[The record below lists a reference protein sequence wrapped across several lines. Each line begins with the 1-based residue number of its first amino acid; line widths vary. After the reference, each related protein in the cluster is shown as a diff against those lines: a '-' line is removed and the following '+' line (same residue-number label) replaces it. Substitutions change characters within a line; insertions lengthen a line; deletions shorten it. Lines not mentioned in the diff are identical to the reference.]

1 MDKKILVICLVT
13 LMTLTITGCNSKSID
28 EDGSSK
34 VIKENSSKIEVSN
47 IDEKN
52 IKDGIVE
59 YNESGVKKFIDDNSY
74 NNFKIE
80 ASNDKTYY
88 WYDEYGLVVDKN
100 DLAKRVIKEGV
111 VYITDGD
118 QYWKA
123 VDDYDDDPV
132 SIDNVVLK
140 DKYDYLYKKGDWYFE
155 EYEGLDED
163 IVNIYKY
170 KVKDNKIT
178 VAKVEFSNK
187 DKEPFN
193 GKVIEEITYTI
204 TEVKNKNDVPMVNL
218 DYIEEVSVTGV
229 EEINNYEKGSN
240 GVNNKEKDD
249 KEGSNIEEYIDI
261 PDDLDIDDLDIDENE
276 NEEIDEEHWE
286 IIENIDDDSNI
297 TDENIIEDYSDLSE
311 EDDTDIWQEGDSE
324 DIDVSMF
331 EE

>member
-74 NNFKIE
+74 SNFKIE

-88 WYDEYGLVVDKN
+88 WYDECGLVVDKN
-100 DLAKRVIKEGV
+100 DLAKRVIKDGV

-132 SIDNVVLK
+132 SIENVVLK

-229 EEINNYEKGSN
+229 KEIDNYEKSSN
-240 GVNNKEKDD
+240 EVNNKEEDD
-249 KEGSNIEEYIDI
+249 KEDSDIEEYIDI
-261 PDDLDIDDLDIDENE
+261 PDDLDIDENKD
-276 NEEIDEEHWE
+276 EEIDEERWE
-286 IIENIDDDSNI
+286 IIEDIEDNISI
-297 TDENIIEDYSDLSE
+297 TDENVIEDYSDLNE